1 MLKII
6 EVENRKEIVFSL
18 PSSSVEGNL
27 FLVKMLCSYVGV
39 DLTDLDLLRIMEFV
53 FHTKC
58 DNLVFIANGEDV
70 SFLPSTVFF
79 GNSSHSL
86 N

>member
-6 EVENRKEIVFSL
+6 EVESRKEMVFSL

-27 FLVKMLCSYVGV
+27 FLIKMLCSYVGV
-39 DLTDLDLLRIMEFV
+39 DLTDSDLLRIMEFV
-53 FHTKC
+53 FHTKY
-58 DNLVFIANGEDV
+58 DSLVFIINGEGI

-79 GNSSHSL
+79 ENSSQSL